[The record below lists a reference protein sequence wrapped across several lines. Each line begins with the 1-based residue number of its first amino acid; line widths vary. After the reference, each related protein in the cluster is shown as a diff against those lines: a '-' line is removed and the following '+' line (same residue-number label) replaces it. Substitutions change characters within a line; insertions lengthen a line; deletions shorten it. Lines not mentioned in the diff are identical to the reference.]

1 MVGAGLCLSLCP
13 SLCLTT
19 IQPPRAH
26 THTQGPS
33 SAMIKSGATS
43 TWSQALPP
51 QYSLLLGNLLVL
63 ANFITA
69 LLVPW
74 VEAQYKLF
82 DAWFPVYVPVKI
94 GLLKCFSDVCSAMTG
109 GNHDAHSNGHGK
121 SKGGGNNSP
130 PPIPGWGPIG
140 GGGAGGGAPDVGGG
154 GGGAKALFEVAAIF
168 AVILLSISVLLAL
181 GGALVEAARIQG
193 RQDISGLF
201 PLQLSVASAVVCL
214 VALLQYLFITLAGLH
229 GGHYVVG
236 FWLTL
241 ATAVTTGVLS
251 LGQYLVNKR
260 FFDEEYGDGSGGLFL
275 PSQFKG
281 GQAPAGQVQQQ
292 GGSREG
298 GSACAKGCCGG
309 GGGGE
314 SSSGPTLVQPRPS
327 YGAV

>member
-1 MVGAGLCLSLCP
+1 M
-13 SLCLTT
+13 
-19 IQPPRAH
+19 
-26 THTQGPS
+26 
-33 SAMIKSGATS
+33 MKSGSSTTS

-109 GNHDAHSNGHGK
+109 ASHDSHSNGHGK
-121 SKGGGNNSP
+121 SKGGSSNSP

-140 GGGAGGGAPDVGGG
+140 GGGAGGGTPDVGGG
-154 GGGAKALFEVAAIF
+154 GGGAKTLFEVAAIF

-241 ATAVTTGVLS
+241 ATAVTTSVLS

-281 GQAPAGQVQQQ
+281 GQAPTGQVQQQ
-292 GGSREG
+292 GVSREG
-298 GSACAKGCCGG
+298 MSECAKGCCGG
-309 GGGGE
+309 GGGGGGGN
-314 SSSGPTLVQPRPS
+314 SGATLVQPRPS

>member
-1 MVGAGLCLSLCP
+1 
-13 SLCLTT
+13 
-19 IQPPRAH
+19 
-26 THTQGPS
+26 
-33 SAMIKSGATS
+33 MIKSSSTTTS

-51 QYSLLLGNLLVL
+51 QYSLMIGNLLVL

-82 DAWFPVYVPVKI
+82 DAWFPVYVPVRI
-94 GLLKCFSDVCSAMTG
+94 GLLKCFSDVCSALTG
-109 GNHDAHSNGHGK
+109 AGRHQNSVQDK
-121 SKGGGNNSP
+121 DKGGDSNSP
-130 PPIPGWGPIG
+130 PPIPGWGPMG
-140 GGGAGGGAPDVGGG
+140 GGGVDGGTPDVGGG
-154 GGGAKALFEVAAIF
+154 GGAKTLFEVAAIF
-168 AVILLSISVLLAL
+168 GVILLSISVLLAL

-201 PLQLSVASAVVCL
+201 PLQLSVASAMVCL

-251 LGQYLVNKR
+251 LGQYLVNKS
-260 FFDEEYGDGSGGLFL
+260 FFDQEYGDGGLFL
-275 PSQFKG
+275 PAHFKG
-281 GQAPAGQVQQQ
+281 GQRPTRQVQQQ
-292 GGSREG
+292 DESREV

-309 GGGGE
+309 GGGGGKG
-314 SSSGPTLVQPRPS
+314 GPTCTKHGQGGGWGQQSANVDPTTAKLRCCVTYNRLVHVDAT
-327 YGAV
+327 GDLCVI